1 MNDLTVQ
8 NPPTVEIRAPL
19 ERDGTRAEVRRWLK
33 ESGEPVAKDEP
44 VVELETDKVV
54 VEVAAPAAGILEIL
68 QAAGGDVEPG
78 AVLGRI
84 GAGAGQSL
92 EPQPGPNAEAPPSSE
107 SERVRFDPALRL
119 SPVVRR
125 LLAEHDLDPEALA
138 EQGTGRDG
146 RLTREDVL
154 KVIAERTQPAGK
166 QPVPAVTEEAAP
178 ERPAPSAGPRVASQ
192 VPHSTLRRTIAQRLQ
207 QSVTVAPHVTT
218 VFEADFTAVE
228 AHRRRHKP
236 RFAEQGVRLTHTAYL
251 VLAAVA
257 AMRRVPE
264 VNSRWH
270 DDYLEVFA
278 DVNLGIGTAL
288 GEQGLIVPVIHQAQ
302 ALSLLGIAT
311 RLQELTNAARGGS
324 LRPEEVR
331 GGTFT
336 LSNHGVSGSLL
347 ATPIIINQPQSAILG
362 VGALEKRV
370 VVREIEGIDTFQAR
384 LKAYVSLTIDHRVL
398 DGSQANAWLTRFIEV
413 IESWPLE

>member
-1 MNDLTVQ
+1 MNDLTLP
-8 NPPTVEIRAPL
+8 NPPTVDIRAPM
-19 ERDGTRAEVRRWLK
+19 ERDGTKAVVRRWLK
-33 ESGEPVAKDEP
+33 AAGEPVVKDEP

-54 VEVAAPAAGILEIL
+54 VEVAAPVAGIL
-68 QAAGGDVEPG
+68 DVLMASGRDAEPG

-84 GAGAGQSL
+84 ATGAGQPL
-92 EPQPGPNAEAPPSSE
+92 AAAQAAPETTQPPVPG
-107 SERVRFDPALRL
+107 ERERFDPALRL

-125 LLAEHDLDPEALA
+125 LLAEHGLDPRALA
-138 EQGTGRDG
+138 HRGTGRDG

-154 KVIAERTQPAGK
+154 AVIAERAQPA
-166 QPVPAVTEEAAP
+166 VVEHTTAEPAS
-178 ERPAPSAGPRVASQ
+178 ERSATAGPRVAAQ
-192 VPHSTLRRTIAQRLQ
+192 IPHSAMRRTIAQRLQ
-207 QSVTVAPHVTT
+207 QSVSVAPHVTT

-236 RFAEQGVRLTHTAYL
+236 LFAAQGVRLTHTAYL
-251 VLAAVA
+251 IVAAVA

-288 GEQGLIVPVIHQAQ
+288 GDRGLIVPVIPKSQE
-302 ALSLLGIAT
+302 LSLLGLASQLQ
-311 RLQELTNAARGGS
+311 RLTEAARGGS
-324 LRPEEVR
+324 LKPEEVR

-347 ATPIIINQPQSAILG
+347 AAPIIINQPQSAILG

-370 VVREIEGIDTFQAR
+370 VVREIDGIDTFQAR

-398 DGSQANAWLTRFIEV
+398 DGSQANAWLTRFVEV
-413 IESWPLE
+413 IETWPQE

>member
-107 SERVRFDPALRL
+107 RERVRFDPALRL

-154 KVIAERTQPAGK
+154 KVIAEHTQPAGK
-166 QPVPAVTEEAAP
+166 QPVPVVTKEAAP
-178 ERPAPSAGPRVASQ
+178 ERPAPSAGPRVAAQ

-331 GGTFT
+331 DGTFT

-413 IESWPLE
+413 IEGWPLE